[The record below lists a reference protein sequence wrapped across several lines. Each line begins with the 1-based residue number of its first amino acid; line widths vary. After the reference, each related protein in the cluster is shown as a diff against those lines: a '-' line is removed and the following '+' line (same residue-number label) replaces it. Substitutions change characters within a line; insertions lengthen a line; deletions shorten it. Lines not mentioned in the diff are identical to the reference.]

1 MSNVP
6 GDLQQAY
13 DDETLSPLLI
23 KLEAAFQGDPVQF
36 IQTNAQQTVNSILA
50 SLNPW
55 ARSATIQVQGAAI
68 RYTVDGTTPTAAVG
82 HRADPGAIIT
92 LSGLATL
99 RGFQWISEAAVNN
112 TLAITVWS

>member
-13 DDETLSPLLI
+13 DDEATTPLLI
-23 KLEAAFQGDPVQF
+23 KLEAAFQGDPLQF
-36 IQTNAQQTVNSILA
+36 IQSPAQQVLASILPG
-50 SLNPW
+50 LNPW